1 MGRSFPQLVGPER
14 PLFRAP
20 HSCEHALGRDLASV
34 SLPVGQG
41 VCSGQMAVT
50 CWGLRSLLRV
60 LASQADAVRRGGTQH
75 WPSSSSVLCPWLV
88 LRQFSPHHPTRQIFF
103 SLPHRRM
110 GFREAGGF
118 AQGHTGREPQAWGL
132 DMHPSESSIQA
143 LPAVCSHT
151 VTQDFFR

>member
-60 LASQADAVRRGGTQH
+60 LASQADAVGGEG
-75 WPSSSSVLCPWLV
+75 PS
-88 LRQFSPHHPTRQIFF
+88 
-103 SLPHRRM
+103 
-110 GFREAGGF
+110 
-118 AQGHTGREPQAWGL
+118 TGRVPPPCCVPGWSCGSFLPITPQGRYSSRCRTEEW
-132 DMHPSESSIQA
+132 DSERPED
-143 LPAVCSHT
+143 LPK
-151 VTQDFFR
+151 VTQAGSHRPGAWTCTPLSPASRLSLQSAPTL